1 MKKLLTIA
9 CLFVVATI
17 AIVSFIAPAVF
28 GQEQKKAKASPAT
41 VRDDT
46 GQTMCRNLDTED
58 VGSIARHPEVSAA
71 IKVLDA
77 WVEATVADR
86 EQPGLSIGIVY
97 DQELIWA
104 KGYGFADVDSQVRAT
119 PATVYRIGSISKV
132 FTATAILQ
140 LRDGGKLQL
149 DDPVAKYLP
158 WFKVKNRDPEGPVI
172 TIRHLLTHTS
182 GLPWDAPGVDW
193 DNFTGPSRQEL
204 IRGIAEQETLFPAE
218 THLRYSNLGYVLLG
232 EIVAAVS
239 GEPFSQYVKTHIL
252 NPLGM
257 TATDL
262 EPTPDMPGL
271 AVGYGPRV
279 PGKPRKA
286 QPFADTRFYTPA
298 GDGASSVEDFAKF
311 ASLQLCDRFLGAPEI
326 LKPSTLREMRRVHWL
341 APDWRRGRGL
351 GFSIRR
357 VGEQLRFGHGG
368 DSRGFLAEFEI
379 APVEKLA
386 VIVFTNASD
395 GSPRRYLEQALAI
408 VGPAVTRATAPAR
421 TTPTPDPTWG
431 KYVGTYKSTDGTVKI
446 MVLNGELT
454 SINPSNDN
462 PWESRGL
469 LKPVGPHTFRRI
481 ESGGIYGELLRFEV
495 DHEGRVTALRTSTN
509 HYSRE

>member
-1 MKKLLTIA
+1 MRKTFLVTLWS
-9 CLFVVATI
+9 LMATL
-17 AIVSFIAPAVF
+17 AWS
-28 GQEQKKAKASPAT
+28 ASPTT

-46 GQTMCRNLDTED
+46 GQTMCRNLDAED
-58 VGSIARHPEVSAA
+58 VGSIARHPEVTAA

-104 KGYGFADVDSQVRAT
+104 KGYGFADVDSQIRAT

-140 LRDGGKLQL
+140 LRDGGKLRL
-149 DDPVAKYLP
+149 DDPVAKYLS
-158 WFKVKNRDPEGPVI
+158 WFKVKNRDPEGPAI

-182 GLPWDAPGVDW
+182 GLPSDAPDVDW
-193 DNFTGPSRQEL
+193 DNFTGPSRQEI
-204 IRGIAEQETLFPAE
+204 IRRIGEQETPFPAE
-218 THLRYSNLGYVLLG
+218 TQLMYSNLGYVVLG

-262 EPTPDMPGL
+262 EPKPDMPGL

-298 GDGASSVEDFAKF
+298 GDGASSVEDLAKF
-311 ASLQLCDRFLGAPEI
+311 ASLQLCDRVLGAPEI
-326 LKPSTLREMRRVHWL
+326 LKPLTLREMRRVHWL
-341 APDWRRGRGL
+341 QPDWRWGWGL
-351 GFSIRR
+351 GFYIRR
-357 VGEQLRFGHGG
+357 VGEQLRFGHWG
-368 DSRGFLAEFEI
+368 DSRGFHAGFQI
-379 APVEKLA
+379 APVERLA
-386 VIVFTNASD
+386 VIVLTNASD
-395 GSPRRYLEQALAI
+395 GSAQLYLEQAWAI

-421 TTPTPDPTWG
+421 TTPTPDPAWG
-431 KYVGTYKSTDGTVKI
+431 KYVGTYKSKEWAETVKI

-454 SINPSNDN
+454 WINPGKDN
-462 PWESRGL
+462 PWESRWL
-469 LKPVGPHTFRRI
+469 LKPVGPNTFRMI
-481 ESGGIYGELLRFEV
+481 ESGGFYGDLLWFEV
-495 DHEGRVTALRTSTN
+495 DPEGRVTALRAGGE